1 MADVDQDLFAD
12 SVRIATDRKTD
23 VEDMDLG
30 AKTLESGYSTIIRAA
45 LDSSLK
51 GKFGERIIWH
61 N

>member
-1 MADVDQDLFAD
+1 MADFDQYLFTD

-23 VEDMDLG
+23 VEDMDIV
-30 AKTLESGYSTIIRAA
+30 AKTLESGYSIILRVG
-45 LDSSLK
+45 LHPFLK